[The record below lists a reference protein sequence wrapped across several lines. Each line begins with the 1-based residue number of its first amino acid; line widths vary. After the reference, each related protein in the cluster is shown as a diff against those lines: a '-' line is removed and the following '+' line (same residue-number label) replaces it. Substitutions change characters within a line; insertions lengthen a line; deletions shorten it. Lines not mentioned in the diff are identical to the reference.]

1 MYFLFSKPRGWG
13 KPPAIR
19 PQTHLRGVAF
29 GKEVQTM
36 KKEYEAL
43 SVEVVKFEAQDVIT
57 ASTAAQPG
65 DKGETE
71 VVPPVNEDKAEL

>member
-1 MYFLFSKPRGWG
+1 
-13 KPPAIR
+13 
-19 PQTHLRGVAF
+19 
-29 GKEVQTM
+29 M

-65 DKGETE
+65 GSAAPNDPPKGE
-71 VVPPVNEDKAEL
+71 L